1 MSARPCA
8 TRSTLFPYTTLFR
21 STQLLQS
28 FIDYLKCGRVK
39 QRKGKESVEYLV
51 TRLSDITDKIIPL
64 FEKYPKKSLPEVDRK
79 STRLSSSHVKTSY
92 AVFRLKK
99 KITIRV

>member
-1 MSARPCA
+1 MAKSGEGFGLVLWLSQHLRD
-8 TRSTLFPYTTLFR
+8 
-21 STQLLQS
+21 TQLLQS

-64 FEKYPKKSLPEVDRK
+64 FEKYPKESPYQR
-79 STRLSSSHVKTSY
+79 
-92 AVFRLKK
+92 
-99 KITIRV
+99 

>member
-1 MSARPCA
+1 MRD
-8 TRSTLFPYTTLFR
+8 
-21 STQLLQS
+21 TQLLQS

-64 FEKYPKKSLPEVDRK
+64 FEKYPKKSLPEVGGGGRWK
-79 STRLSSSHVKTSY
+79 S
-92 AVFRLKK
+92 
-99 KITIRV
+99 